1 MKILILILI
10 FFFLLNNSKIR
21 PTETIKIEDKEITA
35 ISCKSFFSKFKGL
48 MFSPKK
54 NLLFEFSQPT
64 KTTIHMFFVFYP
76 IKIYYLDEDK
86 NILDNITAYPFKLYK
101 TKYPSKYILEV
112 PI

>member
-1 MKILILILI
+1 MNNPKI
-10 FFFLLNNSKIR
+10 K
-21 PTETIKIEDKEITA
+21 PTETLQIEGKEITA
-35 ISCKSFFSKFKGL
+35 IKCSSFFSKFRGL

-76 IKIYYLDEDK
+76 IKIYYLDENK
-86 NILDNITAYPFKLYK
+86 QILDNITAYPFRIYQ
-101 TKYPSKYILEV
+101 TKYPSKYILEI